1 MMKKIITLLT
11 IALSVVVLTNCEKNE
26 TVIKTT
32 VVSFENNYDGIDLLV
47 DFSDPST
54 GILDIA
60 VYTNDVTSSDRTF
73 NIYVSEESTVSPNNY
88 TLPSSVTIP
97 ANSNVG
103 SITLDAQ
110 PVDGTLVLGFEGGDG
125 IIPAPELTIN
135 IVFFCSTD
143 LAGTYAVVSSG
154 SSTDGGAT
162 NNPIANFPY
171 EIEIVKTGDLSYSM
185 SEAFGGLYEEWYC
198 GPYGYCFETPG
209 EFSDVC
215 GTLSGSFADFFG
227 SDVVLTGTNNYDGTL
242 TISWTNGFGDTG
254 TSTLT
259 KQ

>member
-1 MMKKIITLLT
+1 MRKLITLLA
-11 IALSVVVLTNCEKNE
+11 IALSVVVFTNCEENE

-32 VVSFENNYDGIDLLV
+32 VISFENNFDGIDHLV

-54 GILDIA
+54 GALDIT
-60 VYTNDVTSSDRTF
+60 VYTNDVASSDRTF
-73 NIYVSEESTVSPNNY
+73 NLYVSEESTASPNDY

-110 PVDGTLVLGFEGGDG
+110 PVDGTLVLGFESGDG

-135 IVFFCSTD
+135 IIFFCSTD
-143 LAGTYAVVSSG
+143 LAGTYAVVSNG
-154 SSTDGGAT
+154 TSTDGAPA
-162 NNPIANFPY
+162 NNPIVDFAY
-171 EIEIVKTGDLSYSM
+171 EVEIVKTGDLSYSI
-185 SEAFGGLYEEWYC
+185 SDAFAGVYIDWYC
-198 GPYGYCFETPG
+198 TPYVYCFETPG

-215 GTLSGSFADFFG
+215 GVLSGAFADGFG
-227 SDVVLTGTNNYDGTL
+227 SDVVLTGTNNNDGTL
-242 TISWTNGFGDTG
+242 TISWSNGFGDTA
-254 TSTLT
+254 TATYT